1 MTKHL
6 FTLGAGF
13 IAALFLVGMTRPG
26 ILPWTERRADIIR
39 AEAEAGRIA
48 AAADLERLR
57 AGVEIQEREA
67 LIDMARRAGAVPVV
81 LLVVMGGMVVILSGL
96 LAVVL
101 ILGARRGGLPRPA
114 PAVMTIGNVERMV
127 ITEAPARPARK
138 PDEEPVDHRHQESPY
153 MTFYAP
159 VPDGWVY

>member
-6 FTLGAGF
+6 ITLGAGF
-13 IAALFLVGMTRPG
+13 IAALFIVGMTRPG
-26 ILPWTERRADIIR
+26 VLPWSERRADIIR

-67 LIDMARRAGAVPVV
+67 LIDMARRAGAVPVI
-81 LLVVMGGMVVILSGL
+81 LLVVMGGTVVILSGL

-101 ILGARRGGLPRPA
+101 VYGVRRGESPRPA
-114 PAVMTIGNVERMV
+114 PAIMTIGNVERMT
-127 ITEAPARPARK
+127 ITEAPGTRK
-138 PDEEPVDHRHQESPY
+138 ADEVPVGHLRESPY
-153 MTFYAP
+153 MTFYPP
-159 VPDGWVY
+159 VPDGWAY

>member
-6 FTLGAGF
+6 ITLGAGF
-13 IAALFLVGMTRPG
+13 IAALFIVGMTRPG
-26 ILPWTERRADIIR
+26 ILPWSERRVDIIR

-67 LIDMARRAGAVPVV
+67 LIDMARRAGAVPVI
-81 LLVVMGGMVVILSGL
+81 LLAVMGGTVVILSGL

-101 ILGARRGGLPRPA
+101 VYGVRRGESPRPA
-114 PAVMTIGNVERMV
+114 PAAVAVTNHFHGNVER
-127 ITEAPARPARK
+127 IDQAAGR
-138 PDEEPVDHRHQESPY
+138 DEEAVGHLRESPY
-153 MTFYAP
+153 MTFYPP
-159 VPDGWVY
+159 VPDGWAY